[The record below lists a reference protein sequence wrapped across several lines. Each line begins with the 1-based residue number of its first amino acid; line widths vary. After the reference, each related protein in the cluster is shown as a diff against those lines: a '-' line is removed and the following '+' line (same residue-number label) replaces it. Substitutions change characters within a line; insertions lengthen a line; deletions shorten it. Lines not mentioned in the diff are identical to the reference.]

1 MQPVNF
7 YHTRIG
13 ELEAGLTKLTSRKS
27 LLGWIR
33 LVAMILL
40 AGSIYLWVAKSLFF
54 LIAAMVL
61 LVAFVKIV
69 FLDIDNN
76 KAIDHQRLL
85 IEINKH
91 EIEYLNGNYHHF
103 EDGAAYHPHEHYY
116 ANDLD
121 IFGKASL
128 YQYINR
134 TTSDMGGL
142 CIAGW
147 LLNPASVKTIYER
160 QEANKELSEQ
170 FAFRQSLQAFGKEKK
185 ITRDTFNRLSEWLK
199 EENIFLDKKLWQ
211 VLSILVPIVMVSIV
225 ALNIFDI
232 VSDQVRNIAL
242 VASGLLAWSI
252 AKKITAVH
260 AQVSRITDELDS
272 LADAIKLIEET
283 SFKSAYLLQ
292 LQAAFKQNNTSASKE
307 MRALKNIVQ
316 KLDWRLNP
324 VVFIPLVLLTQ
335 WDLQQVL
342 LLEKWKRRNAINI
355 IKWFKTLGEFEA
367 ISSFATLHFNHSDWC
382 FPALKD
388 EYFFIDGKELGHPL
402 INSAKRVNNYVDIES
417 KGKVMIV
424 TGSNMAGK
432 STYLRSIGIN
442 TILAM
447 AGSAVCAKSFTISP
461 VQLLT
466 SMRIADN
473 LEESTSTFYAELKK
487 LKTVIDKVNN
497 NEKVFILLD
506 EILRGTNSYDRHT
519 GAVALTKQLIK
530 QQAAAIIAT
539 HDVELAKL
547 KEAYP
552 NNILNYHFD
561 VQVNNQELY
570 FDYRLKDGICT
581 SLNASILM
589 KKIGIE
595 I

>member
-7 YHTRIG
+7 YNTRIG
-13 ELEAGLTKLTSRKS
+13 ELEAELTKLTSKKS

-40 AGSIYLWVAKSLFF
+40 AGSIYLSVVKSLFF
-54 LIAAMVL
+54 IIAALVL
-61 LVAFVKIV
+61 LVAFIKIV
-69 FLDIDNN
+69 FLDIDNS

-85 IEINKH
+85 IEINRN
-91 EIEYLNGNYHHF
+91 ELEYLNGNYFHF
-103 EDGAAYHPHEHYY
+103 DDGAAYHPHEHYY

-121 IFGKASL
+121 IFGKASI

-134 TTSDMGGL
+134 TTSDMGGE

-147 LLNPASVKTIYER
+147 LLNPASVKAINER
-160 QEANKELSEQ
+160 QEANKELSGQ
-170 FAFRQSLQAFGKEKK
+170 FAFRQSLQAFGKEKR

-211 VLSILVPIVMVSIV
+211 TLRMLVPLVMISIV
-225 ALNIFDI
+225 ALNIFDL

-252 AKKITAVH
+252 AKKITSVH

-272 LADAIKLIEET
+272 LADAIKLIEES

-292 LQAAFKQNNTSASKE
+292 LQSAFKQNNTAASKE

-342 LLEKWKRRNAINI
+342 LLEKWKRKNAINI
-355 IKWFKTLGEFEA
+355 INWFQTLGEFEV
-367 ISSFATLHFNHSDWC
+367 ISSFATLHFNHPEWSV
-382 FPALKD
+382 PAFKK
-388 EYFFIDGKELGHPL
+388 EHFFIEGQEIGHPL
-402 INSAKRVNNYVDIES
+402 INPIKRVNNYVNIEN
-417 KGKVMIV
+417 KGRVMIV

-442 TILAM
+442 TVLAM
-447 AGSAVCAKSFTISP
+447 AGSIVCAKTFTIAP

-497 NEKVFILLD
+497 HEKVFILLD

-530 QQAAAIIAT
+530 QDAAAIIAT

-547 KEAYP
+547 KEEFP

-561 VQVNNQELY
+561 VQVNNQELF
-570 FDYRLKDGICT
+570 FDYRLKEGICT

-589 KKIGIE
+589 RKIGIE
-595 I
+595 L